1 MKVWLDDERTMPSDF
16 DCHAKTAGEAIALLG
31 RGTVTLISLDHDL
44 GDEQN
49 GTGYDVACFIEQA
62 AYSGQLAPIKVK
74 IHSANPVGR
83 ARMEQAISRAEI
95 FWISGNS
102 R

>member
-1 MKVWLDDERTMPSDF
+1 MKVWLDDERPMPSEF
-16 DCHAKTAGEAIALLG
+16 DCHVKTAGEAIALLASAS
-31 RGTVTLISLDHDL
+31 VTLISLDHDL

-62 AYSGQLAPIKVK
+62 AYNGQLDPIEVL

-83 ARMEQAISRAEI
+83 SRMEQAISRAEE
-95 FWISGNS
+95 FWQ
-102 R
+102 RK